1 MKSDSPLILSCS
13 SKDKSLYMT
22 KMDTGYSEFIK
33 VNGVFNVEFGCGI
46 GPKIVLSSKNSGIM
60 GILSQSA
67 GAK

>member
-1 MKSDSPLILSCS
+1 
-13 SKDKSLYMT
+13 
-22 KMDTGYSEFIK
+22 MDTGYSEFIK